1 MQDNDN
7 QKPLSRGEIRRRAML
22 DAAWDAVLDKGF
34 SGITLND
41 IIRRSGGSR
50 ATLYQNFGGKIGL
63 LAEMLRERCKE
74 FESQLQISLDTK
86 RDPSKALLEFAI
98 TIGEKLSQTEVI
110 RFNHLLL
117 TEGHHFPDIV
127 EMFMCHGPR
136 STEQELAKYLA
147 SVATTGK
154 LKIDD
159 PNQAAS
165 LFIAMLV
172 GQWTTGL
179 MNHAL
184 EGKNLKTYEA
194 EVNRRVRA
202 ATALFLSGTLPR

>member
-1 MQDNDN
+1 MDDNDSER
-7 QKPLSRGEIRRRAML
+7 PLSRGQMRRRAML

-50 ATLYQNFGGKIGL
+50 ATLYQNFGDKTGL

-74 FESQLQISLDTK
+74 FESQLQISLDTT
-86 RDPSKALLEFAI
+86 RDPSEALLQFAV

-117 TEGHHFPDIV
+117 TEGHHFPDVV
-127 EMFMCHGPR
+127 EMFMCHGPK

-147 SVATTGK
+147 SLAAIGK

-172 GQWTTGL
+172 GQWTNGL
-179 MNHAL
+179 TNHT
-184 EGKNLKTYEA
+184 LKDKSLKAYEA

-202 ATALFLSGTLPR
+202 ATTLFLSGALPR